1 MHPGSVGSWSTWGLG
16 TPHVSWTTRWHR
28 PGELMM
34 PPGWKGSTGATR
46 SVCPCWSRSW
56 WSQTTCD
63 TYPMERVRLY
73 PLCARHLV
81 IRIQHSWMWQQYTTM
96 VIWTTCSVTY
106 HMSCYGMSDVRISLQ
121 HAWDCPEICP
131 SAYGPHH
138 PRHVPRLPR
147 YPIATW
153 RAYSSTYRIPRFSYG
168 CTWWGHP
175 LRIGCVATGSQIDV
189 KQNYHVL

>member
-1 MHPGSVGSWSTWGLG
+1 MEGLQRRH
-16 TPHVSWTTRWHR
+16 TSD
-28 PGELMM
+28 LSML
-34 PPGWKGSTGATR
+34 
-46 SVCPCWSRSW
+46 WSRSW
-56 WSQTTCD
+56 WSQTTCY
-63 TYPMERVRLY
+63 TYPMERVQLY
-73 PLCARHLV
+73 PLYARHLV

-121 HAWDCPEICP
+121 HAWDCPGICP
-131 SAYGPHH
+131 GAYDPDHQ
-138 PRHVPRLPR
+138 RRVPRLPR